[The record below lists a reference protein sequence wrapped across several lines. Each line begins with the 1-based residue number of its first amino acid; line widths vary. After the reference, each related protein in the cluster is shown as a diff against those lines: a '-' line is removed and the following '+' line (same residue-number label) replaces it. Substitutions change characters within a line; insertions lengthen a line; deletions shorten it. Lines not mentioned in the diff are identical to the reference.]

1 MTEMTR
7 RTALTGVAA
16 AAAVALA
23 PIGVA
28 TPVRAA
34 APAAGK
40 QAPGW
45 YRYKVGSFEITVVT
59 DGANRMK
66 LPDDFVKNATR
77 DEVNSAL
84 AAAYMEKDVF
94 VGPYNPVV
102 VNTGQKLV
110 LIDTG
115 TSEAAYKS
123 TNGMSG

>member
-40 QAPGW
+40 QSPGW
-45 YRYKVGSFEITVVT
+45 YRYKVGSFEITVAT

-66 LPDDFVKNATR
+66 LPDDFVKNAPAMR
-77 DEVNSAL
+77 
-84 AAAYMEKDVF
+84 
-94 VGPYNPVV
+94 
-102 VNTGQKLV
+102 
-110 LIDTG
+110 
-115 TSEAAYKS
+115 
-123 TNGMSG
+123 